1 MGRHAQGDERGLPK
15 PSRPRPRPAST
26 SLIQGQRAP
35 ASRPPARS
43 PGPQVRPRE
52 TRLRAP
58 RHERRPPF
66 RISPRPPF
74 FVNTGAVV
82 AQSLWRTVPYSPHAL
97 LLHQFRTALHLPLLS
112 CRYSEVLPCHLSQG
126 PRRRAPH
133 LLEGQQVGREEE
145 HPPSSAD
152 GGTRQEEAPADI
164 TLSATLPRPET
175 AQVPH
180 SLQTSPAA
188 ETARGL
194 PIDAEAFGPRDLW
207 EATASSAPSRRLPR
221 SPHQVHM
228 AGHASRERA
237 LPHPRASARRR
248 PVHHLESTPAPGPI
262 IAATPRSAAREGR
275 CRTERRGTS
284 T

>member
-1 MGRHAQGDERGLPK
+1 MARRRGRVPGRC
-15 PSRPRPRPAST
+15 RPRPHARNGPTRPRGRTRAPQAVAPSTPSRQHQSDPGPASSGFPSPCSQPRPAGTPPGNTAQGT
-26 SLIQGQRAP
+26 SARAQ
-35 ASRPPARS
+35 AALSHFSPPAFLRQYRRS
-43 PGPQVRPRE
+43 RGPV
-52 TRLRAP
+52 
-58 RHERRPPF
+58 
-66 RISPRPPF
+66 
-74 FVNTGAVV
+74 
-82 AQSLWRTVPYSPHAL
+82 SLWRAVPYSPRAL

-248 PVHHLESTPAPGPI
+248 PQFVTS
-262 IAATPRSAAREGR
+262 RARLRQGL
-275 CRTERRGTS
+275 
-284 T
+284 